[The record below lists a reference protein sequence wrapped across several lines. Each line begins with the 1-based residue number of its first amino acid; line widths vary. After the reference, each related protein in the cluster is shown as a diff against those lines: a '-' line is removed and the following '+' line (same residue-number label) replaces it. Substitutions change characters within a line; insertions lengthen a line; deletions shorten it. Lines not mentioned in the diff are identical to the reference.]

1 MLLFFI
7 KSVFSIFNEFEVNK
21 NATPFPIFA
30 IMLKVHIESFNYS
43 DQEVLKELRFAIDT
57 NQHLAVLGESGSGK
71 STLLHLIYGLLE
83 LPNGKITYAG
93 KQLGGPSEKLVPG
106 HEFMKLLSQEFDIM
120 PFTTVAENIGSYLTS
135 QDMLADAKRIDAL
148 LEVVDLVDYKQE
160 YVKNLS
166 GGQKQRVG
174 LAKALA
180 NTPEVLLLDEPFS
193 HIDLLRKTKLRRRL
207 FAYLKENNIG
217 CIYATH
223 DSEEALAFSDK
234 ILLLGK
240 NGEQEL
246 FDSPQQV
253 YNGVKTAYQ
262 ASFFGEVNDLRP
274 WWPKDEKRWYYP
286 EQLEVSDVRSDIRG
300 IVKKSYFKGS
310 YYLLEVDVEH
320 GILYVQNKKAIPEN
334 STVFI
339 IVR

>member
-1 MLLFFI
+1 
-7 KSVFSIFNEFEVNK
+7 
-21 NATPFPIFA
+21 
-30 IMLKVHIESFNYS
+30 MLKVHIDNFTYS
-43 DQEVLKELRFAIDT
+43 DQQVLKELRFAIKASE
-57 NQHLAVLGESGSGK
+57 HLAVLGESGAGK

-83 LPNGKITYAG
+83 LPNGKITLDNER
-93 KQLGGPSEKLVPG
+93 LGGPSEKLIPG

-135 QDMLADAKRIDAL
+135 QDMQADAQRIDEL
-148 LEVVDLVDYKQE
+148 LEVVDLVDYKNE

-180 NTPEVLLLDEPFS
+180 NTPKILLLDEPFS

-207 FAYLKENNIG
+207 FTYLKEKNIG

-234 ILLLGK
+234 ILLLGR

-246 FDSPQQV
+246 FDTPQKV

-262 ASFFGEVNDLRP
+262 ASFFGEANDLKP
-274 WWPKDEKRWYYP
+274 WWPNDEKRWYYP
-286 EQLEVSDVRSDIRG
+286 EQLKISDVQSDISG
-300 IVKKSYFKGS
+300 VVKKSYFKGS
-310 YYLLEVDVEH
+310 YYLIEVNVEH
-320 GILYVQNKKAIPEN
+320 ETLYVQNTNAISEN

-339 IVR
+339 IAR